1 VRLVV
6 VSVVVLIGCWADPS
20 PSTPVPAA
28 IEPAK
33 PRVHHT
39 TWMGH
44 YSCAQGVTA
53 VKLVLDILPTG
64 ETTGVF
70 EFSAAPENPGVPSG
84 SYHLRGVTTA
94 TKNGVVTVDVE
105 GDSWIEQP
113 KGYMMVGL
121 RASSDPTRRH
131 LSGQITNESC
141 GDIEVERRD

>member
-1 VRLVV
+1 M
-6 VSVVVLIGCWADPS
+6 
-20 PSTPVPAA
+20 PAA

-44 YSCAQGVTA
+44 YNCGQGVTA
-53 VKLVLDILPTG
+53 VKLVLDITPTG

-84 SYHLRGVTTA
+84 SYRLRGQTKA

-105 GDSWIEQP
+105 GDSWIDRPQN
-113 KGYMMVGL
+113 YMMVGIH
-121 RASSDPTRRH
+121 ASSDPTRRH